1 MNRLILLGLL
11 LGAIAG
17 CKSTYIAD
25 DVDFDFDF
33 FELVVGDEL
42 HPPYV
47 NGAEVT
53 ISARTHDDDETL
65 VGWRLETSNPTVL
78 RIEDQADGRA
88 RCRAAGPG
96 FATITAF
103 DEDGEQVAEGE
114 VEVRNPTRAELWP
127 HGWLIVDAPK
137 REVRPVILRGG
148 TATFEVRYFDGDQ
161 ELFGNSA
168 LSVDADSDVTATA
181 KQSMFFERREWLQIT
196 PSTEGTRSVRLFV
209 GGQQVSE
216 TTIDVVM
223 PADVHSIELVHEADW
238 VADDENLV
246 TVLAQP
252 RLEDGRPVYG
262 VEFSWDLDGDGQEG
276 LGDLF
281 RYYYEEDHERVLGSE
296 FDGLR
301 AETVIEASRG
311 YVDSTNNI
319 GCSVAH
325 RRDRWGWLIGLTL
338 LVSLRWRSR
347 SRNRRR
353 STR

>member
-11 LGAIAG
+11 LSAITG
-17 CKSTYIAD
+17 CKTTYIAD

-42 HPPYV
+42 HSPYV
-47 NGAEVT
+47 TGAEVT
-53 ISARTHDDDETL
+53 LSARTHDDDETRA
-65 VGWRLETSNPTVL
+65 GWALSSSNESVL

-88 RCRAAGPG
+88 RCRAVAPG
-96 FATITAF
+96 FAHIIAF
-103 DEDGEQVAEGE
+103 DEDGEQVAEGD

-137 REVRPVILRGG
+137 REVRPVILAGG

-168 LSVDADSDVTATA
+168 LTVESDQDVTATPR
-181 KQSMFFERREWLQIT
+181 QTMFFERREWLQIT
-196 PSTEGTRSVRLFV
+196 PSTEGTRSVRLLA
-209 GGQQVSE
+209 GGQHIAE
-216 TTIDVVM
+216 TTIDVVTA
-223 PADVHSIELVHEADW
+223 ADVARIDLVHEADW
-238 VADDENLV
+238 EAEDDNLV
-246 TVLAQP
+246 VVLAQP
-252 RLEDGRPVYG
+252 RLEDERPVYG

-311 YVDSTNNI
+311 YVDSSNRL
-319 GCSVAH
+319 GCNVAH
-325 RRDRWGWLIGLTL
+325 RHDGWGWLIGVTL
-338 LVSLRWRSR
+338 VVSLRLRSR
-347 SRNRRR
+347 STRRRR
-353 STR
+353 SIR